1 MVGKF
6 EFNIVFAL
14 SGVGDADKE
23 LEKNFRSELVKLRL
37 RGVFGEFVSDEDDG
51 VRLNELRSSSR
62 KNERSMRS

>member
-1 MVGKF
+1 MFV
-6 EFNIVFAL
+6 L

-51 VRLNELRSSSR
+51 VRLNELRSSGGVPGNHVCTTAS
-62 KNERSMRS
+62 S